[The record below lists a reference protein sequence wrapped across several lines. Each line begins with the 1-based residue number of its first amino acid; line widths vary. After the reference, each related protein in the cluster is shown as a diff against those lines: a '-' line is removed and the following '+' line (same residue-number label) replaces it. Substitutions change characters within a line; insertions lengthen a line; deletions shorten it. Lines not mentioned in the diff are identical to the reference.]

1 MMKQFSFKVP
11 TFKTIIIDELK
22 NHEEWVTL
30 QFIGMSVSNISK
42 KTESELKLAVKEI
55 SLTDLSLPINSCL
68 IGKK

>member
-1 MMKQFSFKVP
+1 MKQFSFKVP